1 MKIKKAIK
9 YFIIDFDS
17 TFVQS
22 EGLEELAVVALKK
35 NPDRELTIKKIKEI
49 TNLGMD
55 GKILYDES
63 LRKRLKLLH
72 GNKLHINQVVNI
84 LKKKISLSIKRNR
97 PFFKLFKDNIYII
110 SGGFKEFILPIVKT
124 FGIKKSHIFANT
136 FVLDRA
142 GKIVGLDSKNP
153 LSQHGGKVK
162 VVKNLRLTGETIV
175 VGDGY
180 SDYEIKAMGAA
191 KHFIA
196 FTENV
201 YREIVVQKADRV
213 VSSFDEFL
221 YVNNLPMSISYP
233 KSKVKV
239 LLLENI
245 NNQAV
250 TDFEH
255 EGYKVEY
262 YEKSL
267 SKFEILNKLKDIRI
281 LGVRSRTNIDKEI
294 IDQGQKLLTIGAFCI
309 GTNQINLQKAALEGI
324 AVFNAPYSNTRSVVE
339 MILGEIIMLSRG
351 IFAKSIKLHQ
361 GIWDKSTAGSFEV
374 RGKKLGIIGYG
385 NIGSQLSTLAESLGM
400 HVYFF
405 DVVERM
411 PLGNAEQCNNLKDLL
426 SISDI
431 ITVHV
436 DGNSDNIHLISE
448 NEFNLMKD
456 GVIFLNAS
464 RGFVVDL
471 KALEKNLRSGKVRGA
486 AIDVFP
492 NEPKGAGEA
501 YVSRLQGMQN
511 VILTPHIGGSTI
523 EAQKNIGV
531 FVAGKIIDYINAGNT
546 HLSVN
551 FPNIHLPKQGNFHR
565 LLHVHRNIPG
575 MLASINSTL
584 ARFHINIEGQYLKT
598 TEDIGY
604 AITDV
609 NKFYDKQ
616 TIKELK
622 TIENTIRFRLL
633 Y

>member
-1 MKIKKAIK
+1 M
-9 YFIIDFDS
+9 
-17 TFVQS
+17 T
-22 EGLEELAVVALKK
+22 
-35 NPDRELTIKKIKEI
+35 
-49 TNLGMD
+49 
-55 GKILYDES
+55 
-63 LRKRLKLLH
+63 
-72 GNKLHINQVVNI
+72 
-84 LKKKISLSIKRNR
+84 
-97 PFFKLFKDNIYII
+97 
-110 SGGFKEFILPIVKT
+110 
-124 FGIKKSHIFANT
+124 
-136 FVLDRA
+136 
-142 GKIVGLDSKNP
+142 
-153 LSQHGGKVK
+153 
-162 VVKNLRLTGETIV
+162 
-175 VGDGY
+175 
-180 SDYEIKAMGAA
+180 
-191 KHFIA
+191 
-196 FTENV
+196 
-201 YREIVVQKADRV
+201 
-213 VSSFDEFL
+213 
-221 YVNNLPMSISYP
+221 ISYP

-245 NNQAV
+245 NSQAV